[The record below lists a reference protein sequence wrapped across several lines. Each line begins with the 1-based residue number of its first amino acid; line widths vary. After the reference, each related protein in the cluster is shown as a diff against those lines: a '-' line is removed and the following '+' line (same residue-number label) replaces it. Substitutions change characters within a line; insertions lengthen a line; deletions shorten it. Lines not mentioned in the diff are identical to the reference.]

1 MDGDL
6 MGNYSD
12 SMFMHNVRSNE
23 NKKHQLKKSVHVF
36 LNSLLQAIF
45 SWPLSRRANFRLFQ
59 TLCARSTWPATASC
73 VSTPKVIILQATTF
87 PFFPTDETK
96 GKGKCGCISS
106 YLLELDPK

>member
-12 SMFMHNVRSNE
+12 SMFMQNVRSNE

-45 SWPLSRRANFRLFQ
+45 SWPLTRRVDFRVFQ

-73 VSTPKVIILQATTF
+73 VSTQKVIILQATTF

-96 GKGKCGCISS
+96 GKKRENVVVSAVIC
-106 YLLELDPK
+106 

>member
-45 SWPLSRRANFRLFQ
+45 PGPCHEEPIFVYFRPFAHAL
-59 TLCARSTWPATASC
+59 LG
-73 VSTPKVIILQATTF
+73 LQ
-87 PFFPTDETK
+87 
-96 GKGKCGCISS
+96 
-106 YLLELDPK
+106 LLLVFLHQK

>member
-12 SMFMHNVRSNE
+12 SMFMQNVRSNE

-45 SWPLSRRANFRLFQ
+45 SLPLSRRANFRLFQ

-73 VSTPKVIILQATTF
+73 LSTPKVIILQANTF

-96 GKGKCGCISS
+96 GKKRENVVVSAVIC
-106 YLLELDPK
+106 

>member
-45 SWPLSRRANFRLFQ
+45 SWPLS
-59 TLCARSTWPATASC
+59 
-73 VSTPKVIILQATTF
+73 TPKVIILQATTF

-96 GKGKCGCISS
+96 GKKRENVVVSAVIC
-106 YLLELDPK
+106 

>member
-12 SMFMHNVRSNE
+12 SMFMQNARSNE

-36 LNSLLQAIF
+36 LNALLQAIF
-45 SWPLSRRANFRLFQ
+45 SWPLTQRANFRLFQ

-73 VSTPKVIILQATTF
+73 LSTSKVIILQATTF

-96 GKGKCGCISS
+96 GKKRENVVVSAVIC
-106 YLLELDPK
+106 

>member
-12 SMFMHNVRSNE
+12 SMFMQNVRSNE

-36 LNSLLQAIF
+36 LNSLLRAIF
-45 SWPLSRRANFRLFQ
+45 SWPLTRRANFRLF
-59 TLCARSTWPATASC
+59 ARSTWPATASC
-73 VSTPKVIILQATTF
+73 VSTPKVITLQATTF

-96 GKGKCGCISS
+96 GKKRENVVVSAVIC
-106 YLLELDPK
+106 

>member
-1 MDGDL
+1 

-45 SWPLSRRANFRLFQ
+45 SWPLTRRVDFRLFQ

-73 VSTPKVIILQATTF
+73 VSTQKVIILQATTF

-96 GKGKCGCISS
+96 GKKRENVVVSAVIC
-106 YLLELDPK
+106 

>member
-12 SMFMHNVRSNE
+12 SMFMQNVRSNE

-45 SWPLSRRANFRLFQ
+45 SWPQTRRVDFRLFQ

-73 VSTPKVIILQATTF
+73 VSTQKVIILQATTF

-96 GKGKCGCISS
+96 GKKRENVVVSAVIC
-106 YLLELDPK
+106 

>member
-12 SMFMHNVRSNE
+12 SMFMQNVRSNE

-45 SWPLSRRANFRLFQ
+45 SWPLTRRANFRLF
-59 TLCARSTWPATASC
+59 ARSTWPATASC
-73 VSTPKVIILQATTF
+73 VSTPKVITLQATTF

-96 GKGKCGCISS
+96 GKKRENVVVSAVIC
-106 YLLELDPK
+106 

>member
-12 SMFMHNVRSNE
+12 SMFMRNVRSNE

-45 SWPLSRRANFRLFQ
+45 SWPLTRRVDFRLFQ

-73 VSTPKVIILQATTF
+73 VSTPKVITLQATTF

-96 GKGKCGCISS
+96 GKKRENVVVSAVIC
-106 YLLELDPK
+106 

>member
-1 MDGDL
+1 

-12 SMFMHNVRSNE
+12 SMFMQNVRSNE

-45 SWPLSRRANFRLFQ
+45 SWPLSRRVDFRLFQ

-96 GKGKCGCISS
+96 GKKRENVVVSAVIC
-106 YLLELDPK
+106 

>member
-12 SMFMHNVRSNE
+12 SMFMQNVRSNE

-36 LNSLLQAIF
+36 LNSLLQAIS
-45 SWPLSRRANFRLFQ
+45 SWPPTQRANFRLFQ

-73 VSTPKVIILQATTF
+73 VSTPKVITLQATTF
-87 PFFPTDETK
+87 PFFPIDETK
-96 GKGKCGCISS
+96 GKKRENVVVSAVIC
-106 YLLELDPK
+106 

>member
-6 MGNYSD
+6 KGNYSD

-36 LNSLLQAIF
+36 LNALLQAIF
-45 SWPLSRRANFRLFQ
+45 SWPLTQRANFRLFQ

-96 GKGKCGCISS
+96 GKKRENVVVSAVIC
-106 YLLELDPK
+106 

>member
-1 MDGDL
+1 

-12 SMFMHNVRSNE
+12 SMFMQNVRSNE

-45 SWPLSRRANFRLFQ
+45 SWPLTRRANFRLF
-59 TLCARSTWPATASC
+59 ARSTWPATASC
-73 VSTPKVIILQATTF
+73 VSTPKVITLQATTF

-96 GKGKCGCISS
+96 GKKRENVVVSAVIC
-106 YLLELDPK
+106 

>member
-12 SMFMHNVRSNE
+12 SMFMQNVRSNE

-45 SWPLSRRANFRLFQ
+45 SWPLTHRANFRLFQ

-73 VSTPKVIILQATTF
+73 LSTPKVIILQATTF

-96 GKGKCGCISS
+96 GKKRENVVVSAVIC
-106 YLLELDPK
+106 